1 MTRIIAGVA
10 GGRRLRTP
18 TGGATRPTTD
28 RVREAL
34 FSALAS
40 ELGSIEGCR
49 FLDLYA
55 GSGAVGLEASSR
67 GAATVTLVEK
77 DARTATLIRENARTL
92 GFDGVTVIAA
102 AVERLTNGPL
112 RVQRTSTA
120 RRGTETPGQ
129 PFDVAFLDPPYAL
142 AAPGIATALV
152 DLVAARWLSTDT
164 LVVVERARRG
174 AEWRWPDAVEALR
187 GRRYGETM
195 LWYGRV
201 SSTYR

>member
-34 FSALAS
+34 FSALES

-55 GSGAVGLEASSR
+55 GSGAIGLEARSR
-67 GAATVTLVEK
+67 GASSVTLVEK
-77 DARTATLIRENARTL
+77 DARTANVIRANVRGL
-92 GFDGVTVIAA
+92 GFDGVNVVVSS
-102 AVERLTNGPL
+102 VERLSSRPAPDG
-112 RVQRTSTA
+112 
-120 RRGTETPGQ
+120 

-152 DLVAARWLSTDT
+152 DLLGAGWLSAGT
-164 LVVVERARRG
+164 LVVAERARRG
-174 AEWRWPDAVEALR
+174 TQWRWPDAVEALR
-187 GRRYGETM
+187 ARRYGETI